1 VSGALTYVE
10 LFAGAGGLSLG
21 LDRAGWHCAG
31 HAEIEP
37 HARAVL
43 RKHWPD
49 TPLYGDV
56 STLDGTQWRG
66 ITLLSGGSPCQD
78 LSIAGKREGLTGRR
92 SGLFH
97 HQVRLWRESEAPLL
111 LWENVVGALSSNQG
125 KDFARIISSI
135 LGEPVAVPRDGKR
148 QRVKWATAG
157 FVEGTRGVAL
167 AWRVLDLRRFGP
179 PQRRRRVFIVAVRGG
194 VISPRDVL
202 FDAESVRGDSDAG
215 GTAGQAD
222 PGAAVVESGVRCFI
236 PWASQNA
243 RIYSG
248 EGDAPTLSANA
259 GKAGLNRQA
268 VLDTQ
273 ANPEAAIVGAGAG
286 GEQGVMP
293 TLYGFGHGWQGHHNS
308 TYSVLDTRALAVNIS
323 DSRVSLDSEMGTL
336 GARSGGQEVG
346 AQTRGVVLVV
356 DKQGGQVDV
365 DVSPTLK
372 TDLAHQMG
380 PVVAPEPL
388 TFKVRGGVEVDSHGK
403 VAGKGYLGAEGEAF
417 TLGVSQDQYVFDARG
432 NGDGQTCNTLAGD
445 HQNRVTDYTAIVA
458 APRPRRL
465 MPVECERLMSWP
477 DGWTEYGIDEQGR
490 EYRLKDT
497 PRYKCCGNGVGSVV
511 AEWIGR
517 RILTQTQTET
527 L

>member
-1 VSGALTYVE
+1 VAPSCLGAYLESHDSGRTSPQTGGAFFFKPMAPTYVE
-10 LFAGAGGLSLG
+10 LFAGAGGLSFG
-21 LDRAGWHCAG
+21 LDCAGWHCAG

-97 HQVRLWRESEAPLL
+97 HQVRLWNESEAPLL
-111 LWENVVGALSSNQG
+111 LWENVCGALSSNQG

-135 LGEPVAVPRDGKR
+135 LGEPVAVPRDARR

-157 FVEGTRGVAL
+157 YVEGTRGVSL
-167 AWRVLDLRRFGP
+167 AWRVLDLRRFGV
-179 PQRRRRVFIVAVRGG
+179 PQRRRRVFIVASRTPLVC
-194 VISPRDVL
+194 PRELLSLDDGLQGHPEAVGH
-202 FDAESVRGDSDAG
+202 AR
-215 GTAGQAD
+215 QAD
-222 PGAAVVESGVRCFI
+222 PGAAERESGVGGVTGFDAYNLAI
-236 PWASQNA
+236 TGDVIAT
-243 RIYSG
+243 ISG
-248 EGDAPTLSANA
+248 
-259 GKAGLNRQA
+259 
-268 VLDTQ
+268 
-273 ANPEAAIVGAGAG
+273 AAADVNH
-286 GEQGVMP
+286 
-293 TLYGFGHGWQGHHNS
+293 THG
-308 TYSVLDTRALAVNIS
+308 VLDTRALAVNIS
-323 DSRVSLDSEMGTL
+323 DSRVSIDPEMGTL
-336 GARSGGQEVG
+336 GARSGGAEVG
-346 AQTRGVVLVV
+346 AQTRGV
-356 DKQGGQVDV
+356 
-365 DVSPTLK
+365 
-372 TDLAHQMG
+372 
-380 PVVAPEPL
+380 
-388 TFKVRGGVEVDSHGK
+388 
-403 VAGKGYLGAEGEAF
+403 
-417 TLGVSQDQYVFDARG
+417 VFDARG

-497 PRYKCCGNGVGSVV
+497 PRYKCCGNGVGAVV

-517 RILTQTQTET
+517 RIAQALAHSHIAP
-527 L
+527 

>member
-1 VSGALTYVE
+1 VNQPTYVE

-21 LDRAGWHCAG
+21 LDRAGWRCAG

-43 RKHWPD
+43 RRHWPD

-97 HQVRLWRESEAPLL
+97 HQVRLWVESQAPLF
-111 LWENVVGALSSNQG
+111 LWENVVGALSSHAG

-135 LGEPVAVPRDGKR
+135 LGEPVAVPRDGRR

-157 FVEGTRGVAL
+157 YVEGTRGVAL
-167 AWRVLDLRRFGP
+167 AWRVLDLRRFGI
-179 PQRRRRVFIVAVRGG
+179 PQRRRRVFIVAARGG
-194 VISPRDVL
+194 LVCPRELLSLDDGLQGHPQAV
-202 FDAESVRGDSDAG
+202 SQ
-215 GTAGQAD
+215 TGQAD
-222 PGAAVVESGVRCFI
+222 PGAAERESGVGGERALTFQLRGRDGGVTVEARSDGVI
-236 PWASQNA
+236 NA
-243 RIYSG
+243 IRVPNG
-248 EGDAPTLSANA
+248 GRM
-259 GKAGLNRQA
+259 GL
-268 VLDTQ
+268 
-273 ANPEAAIVGAGAG
+273 AGADG
-286 GEQGVMP
+286 
-293 TLYGFGHGWQGHHNS
+293 
-308 TYSVLDTRALAVNIS
+308 VLDTRALAVNIS

-346 AQTRGVVLVV
+346 AQTRGVV
-356 DKQGGQVDV
+356 
-365 DVSPTLK
+365 
-372 TDLAHQMG
+372 
-380 PVVAPEPL
+380 
-388 TFKVRGGVEVDSHGK
+388 
-403 VAGKGYLGAEGEAF
+403 
-417 TLGVSQDQYVFDARG
+417 FDARG

-445 HQNRVTDYTAIVA
+445 HQNRVTDYTAIVVRA
-458 APRPRRL
+458 SAQANAETLADASPTLNCGHDGPPILGLPRPRRL
-465 MPVECERLMSWP
+465 MPVECEKLMSWP
-477 DGWTEYGIDEQGR
+477 PSWTEYGIDEQGR

-517 RILTQTQTET
+517 RMLQQIHTSRR
-527 L
+527 